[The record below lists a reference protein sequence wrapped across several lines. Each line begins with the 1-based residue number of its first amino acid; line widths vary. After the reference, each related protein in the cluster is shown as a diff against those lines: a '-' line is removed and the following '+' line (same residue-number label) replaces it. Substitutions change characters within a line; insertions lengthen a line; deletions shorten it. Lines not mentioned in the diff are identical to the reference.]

1 MLLPLSWMKNYI
13 DLDVDIMEYTD
24 KMSDSGSHVESVM
37 SLKDGISKIIT
48 GKVLG
53 IEKHPNADKLSLV
66 NVDLG
71 KEEMQLITGARNMK
85 EGDYVAVAVL
95 GATLPG
101 GMKIERRDLKG
112 IDSIGMLCSYEELGF
127 SDSVVP
133 KNSREGILILDE
145 VELGVEIGEAL
156 DLDDPVIEFEI
167 TPNRPDCLS
176 IIGMARETA
185 ATFGKEMKMPTC
197 EIKKEEDDI
206 SSYFQEVDIDTE
218 GGLRYVARVV
228 KDVVIKDSPQWMKN
242 SLMQAGMRPINN
254 IVDITN
260 YVMLEMGQP
269 LHAFDINTIKSGKI
283 LVRQAKEGESMT
295 TLDNTERKL
304 SSEDVVI
311 TDGEEIEA
319 LAGIMGGLDSEITD
333 STETILIESAT
344 FDKDYIRKTSKR
356 LGLRT
361 EASQRFEKGI
371 SPEITL
377 AAANRV
383 CQLIEETNSG
393 VVVKG
398 VYDCYNKKQEKSTIK
413 MDYNRI
419 NALLGTE
426 ISKEQIIR
434 YLELLEFSVEEKGD
448 ELTIEVPSFRLDIT
462 IPEDITEEIGRLYGY
477 HNILPQPLAGALTRG
492 KKDYSRQVVDY
503 AKETLFGLSFNEVM
517 TYSFISPKAY
527 EKIGQ
532 NISEKDY
539 VKILNPLGED
549 YSVMRTTLIPTMMEV
564 FARNLKNN
572 NDRLSIYEIGNSFHP
587 AEGEELPKE
596 KLHLTMGAYGD
607 IDFYYLK
614 DGITKVLEDL
624 GLKNIFFVKEKNNPT
639 FHEGRCA
646 NIVVDGERIGTMGQI
661 SYEVL
666 DHYDIDENIYM
677 GELDF
682 EKIVERASFIK
693 SYNPIIKFPSIK
705 RDIAIVVEKEVE
717 SQKIEEVIHSLGE
730 ELIKE
735 IYLFDSYE
743 GKHIEEGKKSLAYS
757 IIFQSKERTLKD
769 EEVNALYDSILKAL
783 EKEVNAALRS

>member
-24 KMSDSGSHVESVM
+24 RMSDSGSHVESVM
-37 SLKDGISKIIT
+37 SLKDGIEKIIT
-48 GKVLG
+48 GKILG

-85 EGDYVAVAVL
+85 VGDYVAVAVL

-145 VELGVEIGEAL
+145 VELGIEIGEAL
-156 DLDDPVIEFEI
+156 DLEDPVIEFEI

-197 EIKKEEDDI
+197 EINNEVDDI
-206 SSYFQEVDIDTE
+206 SSYFKEVDIDTE

-283 LVRQAKEGESMT
+283 LVRQAKEGEKMT
-295 TLDNTERKL
+295 TLDNTERSL
-304 SSEDVVI
+304 TTEDVVI

-383 CQLIEETNSG
+383 CQLIEETASG

-398 VYDCYNKKQEKSTIK
+398 VYDCYHKKQEKSTIE

-419 NALLGTE
+419 NNLLGTE

-448 ELTIEVPSFRLDIT
+448 ELFIEVPSFRLDIT

-477 HNILPQPLAGALTRG
+477 HNITPQPLAGALTRG

-539 VKILNPLGED
+539 VRILNPLGED

-572 NDRLSIYEIGNSFHP
+572 NDSLSIYEIGNSFHP
-587 AEGEELPKE
+587 AEGDELPKE

-614 DGITKVLEDL
+614 DGISIVLEDL
-624 GLKNIFFVKEKNNPT
+624 GLKDVLFVKEKNNPT

-646 NIVVDGERIGTMGQI
+646 NIVVDGEIIGTMGQI
-661 SYEVL
+661 SYSVL

-682 EKIVERASFIK
+682 EKIVKKASFIR